1 MEERNGFQ
9 LLASA
14 KFSALNSTPR
24 KVSHRTSKR
33 IKIKINLKT
42 LVLAVQFNKCYD
54 TREDDT
60 IKNGKISKHKKSLSD
75 HRCSILKEKRYENK
89 NPLVT

>member
-24 KVSHRTSKR
+24 KVSHRTTK
-33 IKIKINLKT
+33 KIKINLKT
-42 LVLAVQFNKCYD
+42 LALAVQFNKFYD
-54 TREDDT
+54 TTEDAT
-60 IKNGKISKHKKSLSD
+60 IKNGKISKHKNSLSD
-75 HRCSILKEKRYENK
+75 HHC
-89 NPLVT
+89 